1 MVLLVSAC
9 ASPSPNSVS
18 TIPWEERSEM
28 DGLHQQYGLFEDD
41 ASYDGM
47 LAPEPLSYEEF

>member
-1 MVLLVSAC
+1 
-9 ASPSPNSVS
+9 
-18 TIPWEERSEM
+18 M